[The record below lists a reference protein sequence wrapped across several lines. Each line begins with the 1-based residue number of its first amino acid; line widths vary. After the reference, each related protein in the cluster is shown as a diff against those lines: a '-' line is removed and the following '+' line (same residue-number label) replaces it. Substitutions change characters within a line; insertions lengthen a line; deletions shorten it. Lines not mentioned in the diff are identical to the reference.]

1 MPAVAAMHL
10 LKKKS
15 GGFKRVG
22 LFTKFK
28 GGQSAAESLEK
39 ITASKF
45 TPCKDKFICN
55 ECSLTVKSLDT
66 KKTQLEEVE
75 VKFRKM
81 KQPGS
86 YISTKIIASPS
97 HRRTPKKTQSGFH
110 SCETHSKSLSKGQG
124 NNKEHSLFV

>member
-1 MPAVAAMHL
+1 MDACCCYNAPFE
-10 LKKKS
+10 KKS

-28 GGQSAAESLEK
+28 GGQNAAETLAKLTS
-39 ITASKF
+39 SKF

-66 KKTQLEEVE
+66 KKNQLEEVE

-86 YISTKIIASPS
+86 YISTKFLASPS
-97 HRRTPKKTQSGFH
+97 HRWTPKKLKVVSTPVKRTSPNA
-110 SCETHSKSLSKGQG
+110 LL
-124 NNKEHSLFV
+124 KEKVINFDI

>member
-28 GGQSAAESLEK
+28 GGQSAAETLEK
-39 ITASKF
+39 LTSSKF

-66 KKTQLEEVE
+66 KKNQLEEVE

-86 YISTKIIASPS
+86 YISTKVLASPS
-97 HRRTPKKTQSGFH
+97 HRRTPKKLKVVSTPVKRTSP
-110 SCETHSKSLSKGQG
+110 KALY
-124 NNKEHSLFV
+124 KEKVINMYI

>member
-1 MPAVAAMHL
+1 MDACCCCNAPFE
-10 LKKKS
+10 KKS

-28 GGQSAAESLEK
+28 GGQSAAETLEK
-39 ITASKF
+39 LTSSKF

-66 KKTQLEEVE
+66 KKNQLEEVE

-86 YISTKIIASPS
+86 YISTKVLASPS
-97 HRRTPKKTQSGFH
+97 HRRTPKKLKVVSTPVKRTSP
-110 SCETHSKSLSKGQG
+110 KALY
-124 NNKEHSLFV
+124 KEKVINMYI

>member
-28 GGQSAAESLEK
+28 GGQSAAETLEK
-39 ITASKF
+39 LTSSKF

-66 KKTQLEEVE
+66 KKNQLEEVE

-86 YISTKIIASPS
+86 YISTKVLASPS
-97 HRRTPKKTQSGFH
+97 HRRTPKKLKVVSTPVKRTSP
-110 SCETHSKSLSKGQG
+110 KALY
-124 NNKEHSLFV
+124 KEKVINIYI

>member
-1 MPAVAAMHL
+1 M
-10 LKKKS
+10 
-15 GGFKRVG
+15 G

-75 VKFRKM
+75 VTFRKM

-97 HRRTPKKTQSGFH
+97 HRRTPKKLKVVSTPVKRTPKASLKDKVI
-110 SCETHSKSLSKGQG
+110 TKST
-124 NNKEHSLFV
+124 SLFV

>member
-10 LKKKS
+10 LKKKW
-15 GGFKRVG
+15 GFKRVG

-28 GGQSAAESLEK
+28 GGQSAAETLEK
-39 ITASKF
+39 LTSIKF
-45 TPCKDKFICN
+45 YICN

-66 KKTQLEEVE
+66 KKNKLEEVE

-86 YISTKIIASPS
+86 YISTKVLASPS
-97 HRRTPKKTQSGFH
+97 HQWTPKTLKVVS
-110 SCETHSKSLSKGQG
+110 THVKPKGT
-124 NNKEHSLFV
+124 L